1 MDQLSFVAGAFVG
14 AGLTVAIIVLAV
26 LSYIGIRDGAKAEER
41 YRLKC
46 EMEQAIERQ
55 AALRQAEAWQVRVPM
70 SDDTRMVRR

>member
-1 MDQLSFVAGAFVG
+1 MEQLSFTIGAFVG

-46 EMEQAIERQ
+46 EMEEAIERQ
-55 AALRQAEAWQVRVPM
+55 AALRQAEAWQVRVPQC
-70 SDDTRMVRR
+70 DDTRVARR